1 MVNNLLRQYFPMLPT
16 RAELLVRIQKSPELR
31 AIFNSWRP
39 ERQEEF
45 LDFCT
50 GERGLKILYDCFFK
64 EVFNPEYAPE
74 RLEDLLEQILRQ
86 KVRILQV
93 LPNDSVRIADET
105 SLLITDIVVE
115 LADHSIANVEVQK
128 IGYKFPG
135 QRSAC
140 YSADLLL
147 RQYKRIR
154 SREKEKFSYKDIESV
169 YTIVFFEKSESI
181 FHAFPEDYL
190 HFFSQ
195 QSDTGLQMNL
205 LQKYYFIPLDIFRKN
220 IHNRGISTKLDA
232 WLVFLTSDEPE
243 RIAELL
249 EAYPEFKRLYEDI
262 YELCRNVEDIMGLFS
277 KELRELDRN
286 TVQYMID
293 EMQEEIDAS
302 QKVIEEQEQ
311 QLEEKE
317 QRITEQGLRLEEKEQ
332 QLAEQGQQLEE
343 KEQQL
348 SEQTRQLMQQELENQ
363 LYGLLGRDG
372 RLEDL
377 GRAVSDAAY
386 RKKLLEE
393 YRLNL

>member
-1 MVNNLLRQYFPMLPT
+1 
-16 RAELLVRIQKSPELR
+16 
-31 AIFNSWRP
+31 
-39 ERQEEF
+39 
-45 LDFCT
+45 
-50 GERGLKILYDCFFK
+50 
-64 EVFNPEYAPE
+64 
-74 RLEDLLEQILRQ
+74 
-86 KVRILQV
+86 
-93 LPNDSVRIADET
+93 
-105 SLLITDIVVE
+105 
-115 LADHSIANVEVQK
+115 
-128 IGYKFPG
+128 
-135 QRSAC
+135 
-140 YSADLLL
+140 
-147 RQYKRIR
+147 
-154 SREKEKFSYKDIESV
+154 
-169 YTIVFFEKSESI
+169 
-181 FHAFPEDYL
+181 
-190 HFFSQ
+190 
-195 QSDTGLQMNL
+195 
-205 LQKYYFIPLDIFRKN
+205 
-220 IHNRGISTKLDA
+220 
-232 WLVFLTSDEPE
+232 
-243 RIAELL
+243 
-249 EAYPEFKRLYEDI
+249 
-262 YELCRNVEDIMGLFS
+262 MGLFS